1 MDVVD
6 LGLVVSTRVSRGT
19 VLGDKR
25 VEEVPRLLSGDDA
38 GIGAVLAAQTHARVQ
53 HHGDE
58 ESRLTLRE
66 SKPGDVRD
74 ALRGRHQRNSSAMR
88 GSGVRRPPPPRVPTR
103 NIAATRYRV
112 NPVRALAAAYAPR

>member
-1 MDVVD
+1 MDVVH
-6 LGLVVSTRVSRGT
+6 LGLVMSTRVGRGT
-19 VLGDKR
+19 APRLEC
-25 VEEVPRLLSGDDA
+25 VEEVSRFLPSDDA
-38 GIGAVLAAQTHARVQ
+38 GIGAVLAAQTDARMQ

-58 ESRLTLRE
+58 EPRLTLRE
-66 SKPGDVRD
+66 PKPGDVGD